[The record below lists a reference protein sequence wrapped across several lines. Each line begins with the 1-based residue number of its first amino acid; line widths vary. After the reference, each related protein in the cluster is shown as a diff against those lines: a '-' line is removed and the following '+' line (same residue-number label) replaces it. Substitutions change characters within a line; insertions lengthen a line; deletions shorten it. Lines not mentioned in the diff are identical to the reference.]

1 MAFIPLADGQL
12 LIGGTDNI
20 GHAKAMSGDATI
32 INTGAL
38 TFATVNSNVGSYG
51 SATAIPIV
59 TVNAKGLVTA
69 VSTVAPETAPGNK
82 IYNYYNL
89 I

>member
-1 MAFIPLADGQL
+1 MAFITLGNTQL

-20 GHAKAMSGDATI
+20 GHAKTMSGDATI
-32 INTGAL
+32 ANTGAL
-38 TFATVNSNVGSYG
+38 TFANVNGNVGSFG
-51 SATAIPIV
+51 SATLIPIV
-59 TVNAKGLVTA
+59 TVNAKGLITA
-69 VSTVAPETAPGNK
+69 VSTVTPETAPGNK